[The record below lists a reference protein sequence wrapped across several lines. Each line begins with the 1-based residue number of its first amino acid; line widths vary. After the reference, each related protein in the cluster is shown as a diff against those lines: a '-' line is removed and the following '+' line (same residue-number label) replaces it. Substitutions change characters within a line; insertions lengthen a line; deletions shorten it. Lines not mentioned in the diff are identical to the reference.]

1 MSVKWHAAHLGFKLV
16 QRCASFRRCR
26 ARIDA
31 RRRPAR
37 TRRLESDS
45 PRRGRPGRGGTATSR
60 SGRHGPQRH
69 GYRSRRI
76 AESSSWIRPEISSSY
91 FSQRP
96 SVRHF
101 LGAGGGDSLHRILE
115 AVVSEHLLFQLLEL
129 LGQLLVIACPEAHP
143 SRPER
148 RSCLL
153 SRYGVGTS
161 RRTPPGHRRE
171 VI

>member
-45 PRRGRPGRGGTATSR
+45 PRRGRPGHGGTATSR

-129 LGQLLVIACPEAHP
+129 LGQLLVLPARKRILPGRKDDRVFYRGMVLVHHD
-143 SRPER
+143 ER
-148 RSCLL
+148 LQGIGER
-153 SRYGVGTS
+153 
-161 RRTPPGHRRE
+161 
-171 VI
+171 